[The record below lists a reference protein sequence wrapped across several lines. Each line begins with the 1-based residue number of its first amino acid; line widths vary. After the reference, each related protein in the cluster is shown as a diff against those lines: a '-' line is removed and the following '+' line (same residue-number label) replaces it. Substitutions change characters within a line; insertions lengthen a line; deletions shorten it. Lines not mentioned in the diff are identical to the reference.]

1 MTRSIATTSLEDIAM
16 LSLEFGRLL
25 MECGAS
31 ALVVD
36 EIVQMVA
43 HGLGA
48 DRVELR
54 IGYASLAVTVSIQG
68 EEVTRMRKVDA
79 LGVNQRLDYSVRE
92 LARAVGR
99 GDLTADAA
107 RSKLEAFAK
116 NPQCYPGWLVVI
128 AVGMACACFG
138 RLLGLD
144 WAAFVPVF
152 IAAALGQ
159 WLRRQS
165 AARQLNVFIAAALV
179 AFVASFVSGLGAS
192 LLRSLTVD
200 TAMIASVL
208 LLVPGVPALN
218 ALNDILES
226 HPTLGSARA
235 VWVAVI
241 LVFVTLGIW
250 LGQMFLGQWHLAGDG
265 NKLGTPWADRLPYLL
280 HQTFFGAMSAVGFG
294 VMFNMHSRALLW
306 CGAVGGLTLAVRS
319 MGLSLGWTLEGASF
333 AAALAVGSGV
343 QLIQARIDAS
353 RNTLGVVGCIPMIPG
368 GFAARAILGLIALTR
383 PAVQHPDQTLI
394 LAVQDALRVVL
405 TIGAMGTG
413 LAIPSMLL
421 RATKLARLKP

>member
-1 MTRSIATTSLEDIAM
+1 MTRSTATTPLEDITV

-31 ALVVD
+31 ARVVD
-36 EIVQMVA
+36 EIVRKVA
-43 HGLGA
+43 CGLGA
-48 DRVELR
+48 DRVDLS
-54 IGYASLAVTVSIQG
+54 IGYASLAITLGLRG
-68 EEVTRMRKVDA
+68 EGITRMRKVGP
-79 LGVNQRLDYSVRE
+79 LGVNQRLDHSVRE
-92 LARAVGR
+92 FARAVGR
-99 GDLTADAA
+99 GELTVAAA
-107 RSKLEAFAK
+107 RSKLEALAQD
-116 NPQCYPGWLVVI
+116 PPYYPGWLVII
-128 AVGMACACFG
+128 AVGMACASFG

-165 AARQLNVFIAAALV
+165 ATCQLNVFVAATLV
-179 AFVASFVSGLGAS
+179 ACIASALSGLGAS

-218 ALNDILES
+218 AQND
-226 HPTLGSARA
+226 
-235 VWVAVI
+235 
-241 LVFVTLGIW
+241 
-250 LGQMFLGQWHLAGDG
+250 
-265 NKLGTPWADRLPYLL
+265 
-280 HQTFFGAMSAVGFG
+280 
-294 VMFNMHSRALLW
+294 
-306 CGAVGGLTLAVRS
+306 
-319 MGLSLGWTLEGASF
+319 
-333 AAALAVGSGV
+333 
-343 QLIQARIDAS
+343 
-353 RNTLGVVGCIPMIPG
+353 IPMIPG
-368 GFAARAILGLIALTR
+368 GFAARAILSLIALTR

-421 RATKLARLKP
+421 RTAKLTHLKP